1 MKKIFALVFATALLS
16 VVACSKNPE
25 AQAKEM
31 MVKMATVFDTA
42 ANNLTAAADDKTA
55 AVALTTF
62 SAEMAKIV
70 AEGKALEAKNPDFKL
85 DEKKDAFKEEAKK
98 MEDAMKKFQEAMMAS
113 AVKYADSEVFK
124 KAVEDMQTSMSSAGE
139 EAKEGVKEEK
149 TEETK

>member
-31 MVKMATVFDTA
+31 MVKMATVFETA
-42 ANNLTAAADDKTA
+42 AANLTAAADDKTA
-55 AVALTTF
+55 AAALTAF

-85 DEKKDAFKEEAKK
+85 D
-98 MEDAMKKFQEAMMAS
+98 
-113 AVKYADSEVFK
+113 
-124 KAVEDMQTSMSSAGE
+124 
-139 EAKEGVKEEK
+139 
-149 TEETK
+149 

>member
-42 ANNLTAAADDKTA
+42 ATKLTAAGDDKA
-55 AVALTTF
+55 AAAALTAF

-70 AEGKALEAKNPDFKL
+70 VEGKALEAKNPDFKL
-85 DEKKDAFKEEAKK
+85 DEKKDAFKEETKK
-98 MEDAMKKFQEAMMAS
+98 MEEAMKKFQEAMMAS

-124 KAVEDMQTSMSSAGE
+124 KAIEDMQTAMSSAGE
-139 EAKEGVKEEK
+139 KK
-149 TEETK
+149 

>member
-42 ANNLTAAADDKTA
+42 AAKLTAAGDDKA
-55 AVALTTF
+55 AAAALTAF
-62 SAEMAKIV
+62 SAEMAKLV
-70 AEGKALEAKNPDFKL
+70 AEGKALEAKNPDYKL
-85 DEKKDAFKEEAKK
+85 DEKKDAFKEETKK
-98 MEDAMKKFQEAMMAS
+98 MEEAMKKFQEAMMAS

-124 KAVEDMQTSMSSAGE
+124 KAIEDMQTAMSSADD
-139 EAKEGVKEEK
+139 KK
-149 TEETK
+149 